1 MTAQTSLDA
10 HPLVALVTG
19 ATSGIGRATAF
30 KLARDGY
37 FVLVHGRDDARGAE
51 VVKLIQEQGGRARF
65 LQADLTDPAAVE
77 RLAMEAGDVDVLVNN
92 AGRSWFGPSVDLD
105 MGTFDEM
112 FAGNV
117 RAAYQLV
124 AALAPGMAGRGH
136 GSIISVDSM
145 SGIVGV
151 VGGAAYG
158 ASKAA
163 LSAMSRSWAAE
174 FSPSGVR
181 INTVA
186 PGPVFSSGANPDVI
200 NQLAATTLLGRGAT
214 TDEIAEVIAFLA
226 SPRASYITGAVVPV
240 DGGRT
245 AV

>member
-1 MTAQTSLDA
+1 M
-10 HPLVALVTG
+10 
-19 ATSGIGRATAF
+19 
-30 KLARDGY
+30 
-37 FVLVHGRDDARGAE
+37 
-51 VVKLIQEQGGRARF
+51 
-65 LQADLTDPAAVE
+65 AA
-77 RLAMEAGDVDVLVNN
+77 
-92 AGRSWFGPSVDLD
+92 
-105 MGTFDEM
+105 
-112 FAGNV
+112 
-117 RAAYQLV
+117 
-124 AALAPGMAGRGH
+124 RGH

-145 SGIVGV
+145 SGSVGL

-186 PGPVFSSGANPDVI
+186 PGPVFSDGANPDVI

-214 TDEIAEVIAFLA
+214 ADEIAEVIAFLA